1 MGNCCSTSPIVRAKI
16 IDMVKPKNDLKMGY
30 LALIVGILLLVCAIV
45 YLVIIKQPTN
55 NHLNRTEAMN
65 QSTQPQNQQNPQ
77 SNQSSTIE
85 KTPVDTEL
93 SKIPNPEQDKRDIL
107 ANLNKGA
114 LLIDVRTPQEF
125 AQGRFKSAIN
135 LSVGDMENGKFPEVA
150 KDHKIY
156 VHCRSANRSAYAAR
170 LLSQRGYTNVID
182 LGGLGDVQKLG
193 FELVK

>member
-1 MGNCCSTSPIVRAKI
+1 
-16 IDMVKPKNDLKMGY
+16 MVKPKNNSTLGY
-30 LALIVGILLLVCAIV
+30 VALILGILLLVCAIT
-45 YLVIIKQPTN
+45 YLVVIKKPNN
-55 NHLNRTEAMN
+55 NHLNRNETMN
-65 QSTQPQNQQNPQ
+65 HPTQPQNQSPSQ
-77 SNQSSTIE
+77 SNQSSTLE

-93 SKIPNPEQDKRDIL
+93 SKTPNPEQDKRDVV

-125 AQGRFKSAIN
+125 AQGRFKPAIN
-135 LSVGDMENGKFPEVA
+135 LSVGDMENGKFPDVA

-156 VHCRSANRSAYAAR
+156 VHCRSANRSAYAFR
-170 LLSQRGYTNVID
+170 LLTQQGYTNVID

>member
-30 LALIVGILLLVCAIV
+30 LALIVGVLLLVCVIV

-65 QSTQPQNQQNPQ
+65 QSIQPQNQQNPQ

-85 KTPVDTEL
+85 KAPVDTEL

-125 AQGRFKSAIN
+125 SQGHFKAATN
-135 LSVGDMENGKFPEVA
+135 LPLDQIEDGKFPQVA

-156 VHCRSANRSAYAAR
+156 LYCRSGNRSAQAAR
-170 LLSQRGYTNVID
+170 LFNQQGYTNVID